1 MINSL
6 REAMKIEDIGNLM
19 VLINGDVEDE
29 SDDLISE
36 ENLYSLFVK
45 VIYNL
50 EDFDDIEKVV
60 RNVMKKNKRNDEK
73 LKTALETMVYAYI
86 ASEMKKKS
94 KKYLKE
100 LEKM

>member
-1 MINSL
+1 
-6 REAMKIEDIGNLM
+6 
-19 VLINGDVEDE
+19 
-29 SDDLISE
+29 
-36 ENLYSLFVK
+36 
-45 VIYNL
+45 
-50 EDFDDIEKVV
+50 
-60 RNVMKKNKRNDEK
+60 MKKNKRNDEK